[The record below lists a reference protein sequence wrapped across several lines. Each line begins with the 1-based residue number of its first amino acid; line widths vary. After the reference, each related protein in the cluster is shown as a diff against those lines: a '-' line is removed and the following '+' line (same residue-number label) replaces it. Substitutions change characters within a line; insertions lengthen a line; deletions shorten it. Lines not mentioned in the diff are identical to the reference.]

1 MEELLNK
8 LIEKGWKPF
17 GWGNIKKVTNEW
29 WFCSFIRDSKKG
41 FGWMSE
47 ISHRELVSKES
58 WLWQFVCE
66 NEMVRLTE
74 YYWVCNWI
82 FWENIYYDE
91 SATEKFYTHRNYEYR
106 LIETSLK
113 NEDELE
119 QFLLEN
125 IKVE

>member
-8 LIEKGWKPF
+8 LIKKWWEPYWWK
-17 GWGNIKKVTNEW
+17 NIKKVTNEW

-66 NEMVRLTE
+66 NGMVKDENLKYTE
-74 YYWVCNWI
+74 NDLFNYYQDNYHYRIIASALC
-82 FWENIYYDE
+82 DE
-91 SATEKFYTHRNYEYR
+91 DK
-106 LIETSLK
+106 L
-113 NEDELE
+113 ED
-119 QFLLEN
+119 FLLKN
-125 IKVE
+125 IKVDAESK